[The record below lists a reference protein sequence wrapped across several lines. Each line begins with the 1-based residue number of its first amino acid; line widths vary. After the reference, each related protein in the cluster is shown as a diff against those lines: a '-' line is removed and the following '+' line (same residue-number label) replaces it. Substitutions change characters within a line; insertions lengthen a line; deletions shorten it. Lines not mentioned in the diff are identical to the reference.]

1 MRVGGHE
8 EGMEEAGWEGEFSPY
23 TFLFCF
29 VLFKNF
35 WWKPFFKIYLCIS
48 FCPHW
53 VFVAVKT
60 DLLGATL

>member
-29 VLFKNF
+29 DLFKNF
-35 WWKPFFKIYLCIS
+35 WWPCVQRKIRVYY
-48 FCPHW
+48 FG
-53 VFVAVKT
+53 KK
-60 DLLGATL
+60 